1 MNNEEFLRLT
11 TLYLEDAI
19 NADDLELLNRELTSS
34 ADRVQQFNDLRLVT
48 GLIKEHGCPVE
59 SLSSTNDSFV
69 AAPYKLQHHNFDR
82 HNLALQSREWFWLQW
97 HHSLF
102 SYLSLTPNHNG
113 AMTLQQLPDLRTHP
127 MRNGEAKNDRGETG
141 STKAKYIWR
150 PALHG

>member
-34 ADRVQQFNDLRLVT
+34 AERVQQFNDLRLVT

-69 AAPYKLQHHNFDR
+69 AGFVQTTASQVRPSQRGLAIAGVILATAASLDR
-82 HNLALQSREWFWLQW
+82 KSACRE
-97 HHSLF
+97 
-102 SYLSLTPNHNG
+102 
-113 AMTLQQLPDLRTHP
+113 RV
-127 MRNGEAKNDRGETG
+127 
-141 STKAKYIWR
+141 
-150 PALHG
+150 